1 MAWLWFDPWCEE
13 FLHVMGIAKTKQNK
27 TKTQGIWDGNAVKL
41 GYDDCHTTINVIK
54 FIELKTKKKKI
65 PRRAPWERAKYSFF
79 PGEEPRP
86 REAHGHIRGKW
97 PSWIQT
103 WTSRCP

>member
-1 MAWLWFDPWCEE
+1 MSAVAWLWFDPWCEE

-54 FIELKTKKKKI
+54 FIELKTKKKK
-65 PRRAPWERAKYSFF
+65 KS
-79 PGEEPRP
+79 PGEPR
-86 REAHGHIRGKW
+86 GRGLSILSSQVRNQGPEKLMA
-97 PSWIQT
+97 T
-103 WTSRCP
+103 